1 MDIKY
6 SYFGYSLIFLFI
18 WIIFYVLRQDLRR
31 QMLIFSLIITPLGPL
46 SEFWFLK
53 DYWRRPTVTGY
64 PIGIEDAIFAFA
76 SGGIAYAIYKIFFN
90 TTVIPSAEAARRPWL
105 VIAYVLITFLPLLI
119 FTDLLHV
126 NSIFSSA
133 FSFFLIAVLIWVLRQ
148 DLLQPS
154 LLGGILTLLLFYLVY
169 LAMQVIFPGAIQ
181 YWCTGCNPSG
191 VRLSNINIEELLWDF
206 AWGLAGSIMV
216 EAVTGQKLR
225 KR

>member
-1 MDIKY
+1 MDVKY
-6 SYFGYSLIFLFI
+6 SYLGYSLIFLFI

-90 TTVIPSAEAARRPWL
+90 TTVIPVAEAARRPWL

-154 LLGGILTLLLFYLVY
+154 LLGGILTLMLFYLVY

-191 VRLSNINIEELLWDF
+191 VRLSSINIEELLWDF

-216 EAVTGQKLR
+216 EAVTGQKLQ

>member
-18 WIIFYVLRQDLRR
+18 WIIFYILRQDLRR
-31 QMLIFSLIITPLGPL
+31 QMLSFSLIITPLGPL

-90 TTVIPSAEAARRPWL
+90 TTVIPGAEAARRPWL